1 MAFVPDFT
9 TSQVLGQPS
18 QIVITDAHTGTD
30 AAVVGARVQVVDSA
44 GNYLV
49 VTGNTNNYS
58 TWATIS
64 SPLTLALLTKDTA
77 VYITVNYVN
86 ISGVTLYTKTLLRG
100 FTLYATTY
108 YLFIIKAQSS
118 RPNLVDKANFYDNEI
133 KLLCAIQEAATAITY
148 NDILSCQAALNRA
161 NLLINSPSNFF

>member
-18 QIVITDAHTGTD
+18 QIVIADAHTGTD

-86 ISGVTLYTKTLLRG
+86 ISGATLYTKTLLRG

-108 YLFIIKAQSS
+108 FIYLTKVQSS
-118 RPNLVDKANFYDNEI
+118 RPYLIDKANFQDNEI
-133 KLLCAIQEAATAITY
+133 KLLCAIQEATSAITY
-148 NDILSCQAALNRA
+148 NDILSSQAALNRA